1 MPTTILPECDKPSR
15 PPKTRTNTTVLRCN
29 EFVIFLGGK
38 LLNECGRQ
46 EGDSGSHIIQEEGT
60 IPQSSAFPHSPGDV
74 LASNSE
80 AGSECI
86 ASKNF
91 RSPSIVARCLDASM
105 NHGLRDGDPY
115 NAVCFHSTVCDADM
129 FFVFPQ
135 RPHIVLRRQLDI
147 GKRP

>member
-1 MPTTILPECDKPSR
+1 MNAVDKRVTQAPTLYKR
-15 PPKTRTNTTVLRCN
+15 RAR
-29 EFVIFLGGK
+29 
-38 LLNECGRQ
+38 
-46 EGDSGSHIIQEEGT
+46 

-115 NAVCFHSTVCDADM
+115 NVGSRSHSGFVVCKFSELSSGVGGWECLN
-129 FFVFPQ
+129 F
-135 RPHIVLRRQLDI
+135 R
-147 GKRP
+147 

>member
-1 MPTTILPECDKPSR
+1 MNAVDKRVTQAPTLYKR
-15 PPKTRTNTTVLRCN
+15 RAR
-29 EFVIFLGGK
+29 
-38 LLNECGRQ
+38 
-46 EGDSGSHIIQEEGT
+46 

-74 LASNSE
+74 LASDSE

-115 NAVCFHSTVCDADM
+115 NAVCFHSTVCDADL

-135 RPHIVLRRQLDI
+135 RPRNVLRKQKI
-147 GKRP
+147 